1 MRNPYLVG
9 TKIYLRPLEEDDA
22 AVCHPWLNDPEVWRT
37 LAVRGRPN
45 TEARS
50 REYIRALDPTRDQ
63 VFAIVTREDEQ
74 YVGNCGLHAIDAV
87 DRHATLGI
95 VIGRKECWGRGFGT
109 EAVRLLCGHAFQ
121 TVNPHKGCLASYAR
135 NRRGRGVRAP
145 PRCRSRVRAGAR
157 GAAVAEVAR
166 GEIWQFAFPRPDR
179 RRPVLVL
186 TRQEMIGRLSTVT
199 VAPLTT
205 TIRGVASEVVVGTEV
220 GLRQPLAINLHHVA
234 TVPRAG
240 LRGYIGTLPAEGME
254 RVRDALL
261 FALGFAGP
269 KGG

>member
-22 AVCHPWLNDPEVWRT
+22 AVCHPWLNDPEAWRT

-109 EAVRLLCGHAFQ
+109 EAVRLLCGHAFE
-121 TVNPHKGCLASYAR
+121 TLNLHKICLASYAT
-135 NRRGRGVRAP
+135 NERGLRMYASVGF
-145 PRCRSRVRAGAR
+145 RVEG
-157 GAAVAEVAR
+157 
-166 GEIWQFAFPRPDR
+166 R
-179 RRPVLVL
+179 RREQVFI
-186 TRQEMIGRLSTVT
+186 EGRWVD
-199 VAPLTT
+199 
-205 TIRGVASEVVVGTEV
+205 EVVL
-220 GLRQPLAINLHHVA
+220 GLLA
-234 TVPRAG
+234 G
-240 LRGYIGTLPAEGME
+240 ELRPPPG
-254 RVRDALL
+254 
-261 FALGFAGP
+261 
-269 KGG
+269 